1 MNKSKIVENISDDF
15 VNLQAPRTSLG
26 AFKNGSVGLF
36 QVHTCVVIQCHACL
50 LYVTYVC

>member
-36 QVHTCVVIQCHACL
+36 QVLTSLSVMHACL
-50 LYVTYVC
+50 LYVIYVR